1 MLALAKQQSADIV
14 DRVLREQ
21 VELVIGRGRLDGPDR
36 VIADTADGERSFD
49 AEMILLATGAHPREL
64 PGSPARRRAD
74 PHLDPGLRA

>member
-1 MLALAKQQSADIV
+1 VNQRVLALAKQQSEDIC

-49 AEMILLATGAHPREL
+49 A
-64 PGSPARRRAD
+64 
-74 PHLDPGLRA
+74 